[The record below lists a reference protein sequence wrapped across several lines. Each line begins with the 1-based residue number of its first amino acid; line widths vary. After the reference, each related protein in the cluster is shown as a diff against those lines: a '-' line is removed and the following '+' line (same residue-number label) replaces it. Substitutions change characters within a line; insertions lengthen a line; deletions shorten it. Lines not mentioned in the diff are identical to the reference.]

1 MSTGSLDK
9 SPQSHIS
16 LIYCLNLSMNSV
28 QPRGKQRD
36 NYNLTRTST
45 SPVTLSYFH
54 HGVGRDGGG
63 GRREEGG
70 EGLHLLQQSLS
81 PPVALSLPPPP
92 SSPNISPLLSITA
105 FSFRAFLPSPS
116 LWGLPLRQSPSCD
129 IVCHCGITALASR
142 HEQAGDAEK
151 ATLAACA
158 LLCHGVRTLRLEKQL
173 AGKKKN

>member
-92 SSPNISPLLSITA
+92 PLPTSPLSFQLPRSLSEPSCRPLLCGG
-105 FSFRAFLPSPS
+105 FLSGRALAVTLSVIAGLPRWHLATNKLETRRRRPS
-116 LWGLPLRQSPSCD
+116 L
-129 IVCHCGITALASR
+129 HALCS
-142 HEQAGDAEK
+142 
-151 ATLAACA
+151 AT
-158 LLCHGVRTLRLEKQL
+158 GYEPFD
-173 AGKKKN
+173 

>member
-81 PPVALSLPPPP
+81 PPVALSLPPP
-92 SSPNISPLLSITA
+92 LLSQH
-105 FSFRAFLPSPS
+105 LPSPFNYRVLFPS
-116 LWGLPLRQSPSCD
+116 LPAVPFFVGASSQAEPSCD

>member
-116 LWGLPLRQSPSCD
+116 LWGLPLRQSLAVTLSVIAGLPRWHLATNKLETRRRRPSLR
-129 IVCHCGITALASR
+129 ALCS
-142 HEQAGDAEK
+142 
-151 ATLAACA
+151 AT
-158 LLCHGVRTLRLEKQL
+158 GYEPFD
-173 AGKKKN
+173 